1 MWYHNVP
8 FSGAV
13 KYTKGDALKESLFL
27 YPSTLYQNQKTAE
40 KIIPSKKGGSYNLP
54 FFFAT
59 LQRNGLVASS
69 YQTIITSMNHSL

>member
-8 FSGAV
+8 FPGAV
-13 KYTKGDALKESLFL
+13 KYTKGDALKESF
-27 YPSTLYQNQKTAE
+27 YQNQKTAE